1 MVSSAYLRLLIFLLV
16 ILIPAWELARRPNK
30 EKGAVINVLMLTSKA
45 KDFWTSKERLKE
57 PMMGE
62 EEMCGEEEN
71 KIQAKKKGKIHSFTH
86 SVSSY

>member
-1 MVSSAYLRLLIFLLV
+1 
-16 ILIPAWELARRPNK
+16 
-30 EKGAVINVLMLTSKA
+30 MLTSKA